1 MINFLKYRWFALT
14 FSVAIMSTLVGAY
27 IYRYVTNHG
36 TAFNYSVDFTGGI
49 QVLAAFSKPVT
60 GEQITKSL
68 DSKGWAGA
76 IAREF
81 SPTEY
86 GIRVKKETSD
96 VQGESEKIRQALE
109 DSITDTK
116 VTIKETNS
124 ISGGMGDRLRTNSIY
139 AIIISLLLMLLY
151 IAMRFWSFAYAMG
164 AVVSLFHDA
173 IIVLAIFLVFD
184 KEISLNV
191 IAAILAVL
199 GYSINDTIV
208 IFAKIRENLVRL
220 PATTSM
226 EDVINISINE
236 TLSRTILTTVSTTL
250 VVIALLL
257 FGGEALRDFSL
268 TLLIGIVF
276 GIYSTI
282 YIATPVLLWLYN
294 DTRTATKVAAAA
306 KRA

>member
-1 MINFLKYRWFALT
+1 MINFLKYRWIALAFSILIMGT
-14 FSVAIMSTLVGAY
+14 FVGAY
-27 IYRYVTNHG
+27 IYQRSVHHG
-36 TAFNYSVDFTGGI
+36 TAFNYSVDFTEGI
-49 QVLAAFSKPVT
+49 QILSHFSSPVT
-60 GEQITKSL
+60 GEQIVKAL
-68 DSKGWAGA
+68 EKKGWAGA
-76 IAREF
+76 VAREF
-81 SPTEY
+81 SPVEY
-86 GIRVKKETSD
+86 AIRVKKETSD
-96 VQGESEKIRQALE
+96 VQGESEKIKAALE
-109 DSITDTK
+109 EQIPQTK
-116 VTIKETNS
+116 VVIKETNS
-124 ISGGMGDRLRTNSIY
+124 VSGSMGDRLRSNSLW
-139 AIIISLLLMLLY
+139 AIIISLILMLLY

-173 IIVLAIFLVFD
+173 IVMLAVFLVFD

-208 IFAKIRENLVRL
+208 IFAKIRENLAKL
-220 PATTSM
+220 PASTPLI
-226 EDVINISINE
+226 DVINLSINQ

-250 VVIALLL
+250 VVIALLI

-282 YIATPVLLWLYN
+282 YIATPVLLWLYK
-294 DTRTATKVAAAA
+294 DTRTAPRMETP

>member
-1 MINFLKYRWFALT
+1 MINFLKYRWFALA
-14 FSVAIMSTLVGAY
+14 FSVVIMSTFVGAY

-36 TAFNYSVDFTGGI
+36 TTFNYSVDFTGGI

-60 GEQITKSL
+60 GDQIANAL
-68 DSKGWAGA
+68 DSKGWSGA

-81 SPTEY
+81 SSTEY
-86 GIRVKKETSD
+86 GIRVKKEASD
-96 VQGESEKIRQALE
+96 VQGESEKIKQALE
-109 DSITDTK
+109 ESITDTK

-139 AIIISLLLMLLY
+139 AIILSLLLMLLY
-151 IAMRFWSFAYAMG
+151 IALRFWSFAYAMG

-173 IIVLAIFLVFD
+173 IVVLAIFLLFD

-208 IFAKIRENLVRL
+208 IFAKIRENLARL

-236 TLSRTILTTVSTTL
+236 TLSRTILTTVSTAL

-268 TLLIGIVF
+268 TLLIGIIF

-294 DTRTATKVAAAA
+294 DTRIAQKAAGTAKKA
-306 KRA
+306 